1 MAPYMAAILS
11 FVLDGYRP
19 EDVGSALEAE
29 GIAVRAGYRGP
40 FGQIINDQNGTWRYG
55 PSPGRCRPAGPAGQA
70 RLRLS
75 ISRRIIGVKISCM
88 ASSILPPGTTMLL
101 GRDMNESCSIDSR

>member
-1 MAPYMAAILS
+1 MS
-11 FVLDGYRP
+11 H
-19 EDVGSALEAE
+19 
-29 GIAVRAGYRGP
+29 GP

-55 PSPGRCRPAGPAGQA
+55 PSPGRCSARSALSQIGPQPDRPSARSALSQIDTGPAGQA

-75 ISRRIIGVKISCM
+75 ISRKIIGVKISCM